1 MEQPKVRISA
11 RISKELADK
20 CLQRYDNITSAV
32 IAGLELLINGS
43 EDESVRQSEGMGVKS
58 EDNSGRTE
66 IKKLEALLEEK
77 DHRIKDL
84 QSFNESLEKDKERAG
99 QEKEVIQNLYNNYM
113 LQMQTLINQKA
124 IEAPGSKRPWWQFW

>member
-43 EDESVRQSEGMGVKS
+43 EDESVGQSEGMGVKS
-58 EDNSGRTE
+58 EDDSGRNE

-77 DHRIKDL
+77 DKRITELKAH
-84 QSFNESLEKDKERAG
+84 NESLEKDKERAG
-99 QEKEVIQNLYNNYM
+99 QDKEAIQNLYDNYM
-113 LQMQTLINQKA
+113 RQMQTLINQKA
-124 IEAPGSKRPWWQFW
+124 IEAAKKRKWFQFWL